1 MALDNKVTLSVKG
14 IDCVNC
20 ATKIEN
26 RIRSLDGVKDVS
38 IDFINEKMELNTDK
52 KEDEIVKLVQNATNL
67 VEDNVKV
74 SSMNA
79 QHHNEDHHHNI
90 DNVENIKKLLIIG
103 GLIYL
108 AAIILPVNKA
118 IKIVLFTISYFIV
131 GKSVFCQKVFIIF
144 VRRNA

>member
-74 SSMNA
+74 SSISARTSEKWNKNRNA
-79 QHHNEDHHHNI
+79 SIAMEKSLGVI
-90 DNVENIKKLLIIG
+90 W
-103 GLIYL
+103 
-108 AAIILPVNKA
+108 
-118 IKIVLFTISYFIV
+118 
-131 GKSVFCQKVFIIF
+131 GKSYQKADSS
-144 VRRNA
+144 RSCLLLS